1 MLLACLLL
9 GAFLAWAAQAVD
21 WIGLHDRPW
30 QRVGL
35 LAACLIAAIALYFAC
50 LLATGLKL
58 RQFIRRG

>member
-1 MLLACLLL
+1 VL

-21 WIGLHDRPW
+21 WIGLREHPW
-30 QRVGL
+30 RRVGL
-35 LAACLIAAIALYFAC
+35 LAGCLVTAIGLYFAC